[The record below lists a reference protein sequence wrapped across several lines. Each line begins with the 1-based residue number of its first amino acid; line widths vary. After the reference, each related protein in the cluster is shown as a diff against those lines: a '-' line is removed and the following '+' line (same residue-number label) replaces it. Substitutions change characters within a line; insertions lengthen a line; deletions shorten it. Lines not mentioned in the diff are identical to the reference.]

1 MKGLRWRL
9 FLILGIFFLTLMY
22 LIPSLTPKLPVWWE
36 DILTTKKIQLGLDLR
51 GGIHLVLEVQ
61 AEEAVK
67 ATADRLAEDIENR
80 LKEAKIP
87 FLAVKREGISDI
99 NIQLVRKKDVEQF
112 HNMIKKEYPEF
123 NWVGVETKDKVK
135 IVKLCLTG
143 KRVSQIEHLAI
154 SQALETIRNRI
165 DEFGVTEPDIRGCGG
180 PRILVQLPGI
190 RDPQRAITIIGK
202 TARLEFKLVDEAH
215 SLEEALRGNIPSE
228 DQILYEVSVDKK
240 TGQQV
245 EIPYLLEERTLITGD
260 YISDA
265 RVLIDPEINEPYVGI
280 SFNKQGAKIF
290 AQITEEHVGRRLAI
304 ILDNKIHSAPVIR
317 EKIPHGEA
325 RITGAFTLEEAK
337 DLAVVLRA
345 GALPAPIKILE
356 ERTIGPSLGKDSIR
370 KGFKASLIGG
380 ALVMVFMM
388 IYYALS
394 GAIANLALLFNLC
407 LIMAGL
413 AAFQATLTLPGI
425 AGIALI
431 IGMAVDANVLIF
443 ERIREELR
451 LGKTPRAA
459 LDTGYGK
466 AFWTIFDANMTTLI
480 TALILFQY
488 GTGPVRGFAVT
499 LCLGIIANM
508 FTAIFMTKVIFNLL
522 VYRLKLRHLSI

>member
-1 MKGLRWRL
+1 MKGLRWRI
-9 FLILGIFFLTLMY
+9 FLILGILFFTLIY
-22 LIPSLTPKLPVWWE
+22 LIPSLVPGLPMWWG
-36 DILTTKKIQLGLDLR
+36 DIFSTKKIQLGLDLK
-51 GGIHLVLEVQ
+51 GGIHLILEVQ
-61 AEEAVK
+61 AKEAIK
-67 ATADRLAEDIENR
+67 ATVDRLAEDVEDE
-80 LKEAKIP
+80 LKKAKIP
-87 FLAVKREGISDI
+87 FLTVERKGIKDI
-99 NIQLVRKKDVEQF
+99 NIQLVRESDIERLQNIV
-112 HNMIKKEYPEF
+112 KKEYPEF
-123 NWVGVETKDKVK
+123 DWKGVESRGRLK
-135 IVKLCLTG
+135 IVRLSLMD
-143 KRVSQIEHLAI
+143 KRVEQIEHLAVT
-154 SQALETIRNRI
+154 QALETIRNRI

-180 PRILVQLPGI
+180 NRILVQLPGVK
-190 RDPQRAITIIGK
+190 DPQRAISIIGK
-202 TARLEFKLVDEAH
+202 TARLEFKLVDNVH
-215 SLEEALRGNIPSE
+215 SLEEALKGNIPPD
-228 DQILYEVSVDKK
+228 DQILYEVSIDKR

-245 EIPYLLEERTLITGD
+245 EIPYLLEKRTLLTGD

-265 RVLIDPEINEPYVGI
+265 RVLIDPETNEPYVGI

-290 AQITEEHVGRRLAI
+290 AKITGENVGRRLAI

-317 EKIPHGEA
+317 EKIPRGEA

-356 ERTIGPSLGKDSIR
+356 ERTIGPSLGQDSIK
-370 KGFKASLIGG
+370 KGFRASLIGG
-380 ALVMVFMM
+380 ALVIIFMI

-394 GAIANLALLFNLC
+394 GAIANLALFLNLL

-425 AGIALI
+425 AGIALT

-459 LDTGYGK
+459 LDAGYGK

-488 GTGPVRGFAVT
+488 GTGPIRGFAVT
-499 LCLGIIANM
+499 LSLGLIANM
-508 FTAIFMTKVIFNLL
+508 FTAIFMTKVIFDLL
-522 VYRLKLRHLSI
+522 VYRLKLKRLSI

>member
-1 MKGLRWRL
+1 M
-9 FLILGIFFLTLMY
+9 
-22 LIPSLTPKLPVWWE
+22 PSLTSKLPEWWF
-36 DILTTKKIQLGLDLR
+36 TNKIQLGLDLR

-61 AEEAVK
+61 AKEAVK
-67 ATADRLAEDIENR
+67 ATVDRLAEDIEDG
-80 LKEAKIP
+80 LKKERIP
-87 FLAVKREGISDI
+87 FLGVKREGVSDI
-99 NIQLVRKKDVEQF
+99 NIELVRKKDVEQF
-112 HNMIKKEYPEF
+112 HNIVKKEYPEL
-123 NWVGVETKDKVK
+123 NWVGVKTEDKIK
-135 IVKLCLTG
+135 IVKLSLTG

-165 DEFGVTEPDIRGCGG
+165 DEFGVSEPDIRGCGG
-180 PRILVQLPGI
+180 SRILVQLPGI
-190 RDPQRAITIIGK
+190 RDPQRAISIIGK
-202 TARLEFKLVDEAH
+202 TARLEFKLVDDAH
-215 SLEEALRGNIPSE
+215 SLEDALKGNIPPE
-228 DQILYEVSVDKK
+228 DQILYEASIDKR
-240 TGQQV
+240 TGEQI
-245 EIPYLLEERTLITGD
+245 EIPYLLEKRTLLTGD

-290 AQITEEHVGRRLAI
+290 AHITEGHVGRRLAI
-304 ILDNKIHSAPVIR
+304 VLDNKIHSAPVIR

-325 RITGAFTLEEAK
+325 RITGSFTLEEAK

-356 ERTIGPSLGKDSIR
+356 ERTIGPSLGQDSIQ

-380 ALVMVFMM
+380 SLVIVFMI

-394 GAIANLALLFNLC
+394 GAIANLALFFNLL

-413 AAFQATLTLPGI
+413 AAFKATLTLPGI
-425 AGIALI
+425 AGIALT

-443 ERIREELR
+443 ERIREEVR
-451 LGKTPRAA
+451 LGRTPRAA

-499 LCLGIIANM
+499 LSLGIIANM
-508 FTAIFMTKVIFNLL
+508 FTAIFMTKVFFNLL
-522 VYRLKLRHLSI
+522 VYKLKLRHLSI

>member
-9 FLILGIFFLTLMY
+9 FLILCIFSLTLMY
-22 LIPSLTPKLPVWWE
+22 LIPSLTPKLPGWWE
-36 DILTTKKIQLGLDLR
+36 NILSTKKIQLGLDLK

-67 ATADRLAEDIENR
+67 ATVDRLAGDIEDG

-99 NIQLVRKKDVEQF
+99 NIELVRKKDVEQF
-112 HNMIKKEYPEF
+112 DNMIKKKYPEF

-135 IVKLCLTG
+135 IVKLSLTG
-143 KRVSQIEHLAI
+143 KLMSQIEHLAI
-154 SQALETIRNRI
+154 SQALGTIRNRI

-180 PRILVQLPGI
+180 PRILVQLPGV

-202 TARLEFKLVDEAH
+202 TARLEFKLVDETH
-215 SLEEALRGNIPSE
+215 NLEEALRGDIPSE
-228 DQILYEVSVDKK
+228 DQILYEVSVDKR

-245 EIPYLLEERTLITGD
+245 EIPYLLEKRTLITGD

-290 AQITEEHVGRRLAI
+290 AHITEEHVGRRLAI

-356 ERTIGPSLGKDSIR
+356 ERTIGPSLGKDSIH
-370 KGFKASLIGG
+370 KGLKASLIGG
-380 ALVMVFMM
+380 ALVIVFMM

-425 AGIALI
+425 AGIALT

-459 LDTGYGK
+459 LDAGYGK

-499 LCLGIIANM
+499 LSLGIIANM
-508 FTAIFMTKVIFNLL
+508 FTAIFMTKVVFNLL